1 MTKYLGLDLGSV
13 TCGISWSETGFIAGT
28 VKTIRFPSDDYDT
41 AIEMVEEIVAE
52 RKPDII
58 VLGLPLLENG
68 DIAERAQI
76 CLEFGRHWKWKPEF
90 LSGCRMNAILHRNP
104 NRSCWKRMS
113 QERKEKRKL
122 TSWQLLRFCSATWMV
137 IAMMHNLSDSGWSL
151 FLSALHLFS
160 VFQLSVRIESV

>member
-1 MTKYLGLDLGSV
+1 MSKYLGLDLGSV

-52 RKPDII
+52 KKPDII

-76 CLEFGRHWKWKPEF
+76 CLEFGRALEVETGIPVKMQDERNTTQESESILLEADVSRKKRKKKIDQ
-90 LSGCRMNAILHRNP
+90 LAAVAILQRYLDSHRN
-104 NRSCWKRMS
+104 NT
-113 QERKEKRKL
+113 EL
-122 TSWQLLRFCSATWMV
+122 
-137 IAMMHNLSDSGWSL
+137 
-151 FLSALHLFS
+151 
-160 VFQLSVRIESV
+160 

>member
-76 CLEFGRHWKWKPEF
+76 CLEFGRALEVETGIPV
-90 LSGCRMNAILHRNP
+90 RMQDERNTTQESESILLEADVSRKKRKKKIDQLAAVAILQRYLDGHRND
-104 NRSCWKRMS
+104 
-113 QERKEKRKL
+113 
-122 TSWQLLRFCSATWMV
+122 V
-137 IAMMHNLSDSGWSL
+137 
-151 FLSALHLFS
+151 
-160 VFQLSVRIESV
+160 

>member
-28 VKTIRFPSDDYDT
+28 VKTIRFQSDDYDT

-76 CLEFGRHWKWKPEF
+76 CLEFGRALEVETGIPV
-90 LSGCRMNAILHRNP
+90 RMQDERNTTQESESILLEADVSRKKRKKKIDQLAAVAILQRYLDGHRND
-104 NRSCWKRMS
+104 
-113 QERKEKRKL
+113 
-122 TSWQLLRFCSATWMV
+122 A
-137 IAMMHNLSDSGWSL
+137 
-151 FLSALHLFS
+151 
-160 VFQLSVRIESV
+160 

>member
-28 VKTIRFPSDDYDT
+28 VKTIRFPSADYDT

-76 CLEFGRHWKWKPEF
+76 CLEFGRALEVETGIPV
-90 LSGCRMNAILHRNP
+90 RMQDDRNTTQESESILLEADVSRKKRKKKIDQLAAVAILQRYLDGHRND
-104 NRSCWKRMS
+104 
-113 QERKEKRKL
+113 
-122 TSWQLLRFCSATWMV
+122 A
-137 IAMMHNLSDSGWSL
+137 
-151 FLSALHLFS
+151 
-160 VFQLSVRIESV
+160 

>member
-28 VKTIRFPSDDYDT
+28 VKTIRFPSVDYDT

-52 RKPDII
+52 KKPDVI

-76 CLEFGRHWKWKPEF
+76 CLEFGRALEVETGIPVKMQDERNTTQE
-90 LSGCRMNAILHRNP
+90 SESILLEADVSRKKRKKKIDQLAAVQILQRYLDSHRN
-104 NRSCWKRMS
+104 
-113 QERKEKRKL
+113 
-122 TSWQLLRFCSATWMV
+122 
-137 IAMMHNLSDSGWSL
+137 DSS
-151 FLSALHLFS
+151 
-160 VFQLSVRIESV
+160 I

>member
-13 TCGISWSETGFIAGT
+13 TSGISWSETGFIAGT

-76 CLEFGRHWKWKPEF
+76 CLEFGRALEVETGIPV
-90 LSGCRMNAILHRNP
+90 RMQDERNTTQESESILLEADVSRKKRKKKIDQLAAVAILQRYLDGHRND
-104 NRSCWKRMS
+104 
-113 QERKEKRKL
+113 
-122 TSWQLLRFCSATWMV
+122 A
-137 IAMMHNLSDSGWSL
+137 
-151 FLSALHLFS
+151 
-160 VFQLSVRIESV
+160 

>member
-52 RKPDII
+52 KKPDVI

-68 DIAERAQI
+68 DSAERAQI
-76 CLEFGRHWKWKPEF
+76 CLEFGRALEVETGIPVKMQDERNTTQE
-90 LSGCRMNAILHRNP
+90 SESILLEADVSRKKRKKKIDQLAAVQILQRYLDSHRN
-104 NRSCWKRMS
+104 
-113 QERKEKRKL
+113 
-122 TSWQLLRFCSATWMV
+122 
-137 IAMMHNLSDSGWSL
+137 DSS
-151 FLSALHLFS
+151 
-160 VFQLSVRIESV
+160 I

>member
-1 MTKYLGLDLGSV
+1 MTKYLGLELGSV

-52 RKPDII
+52 KKPDVI

-76 CLEFGRHWKWKPEF
+76 CLEFGRALEVETGIPVKMQDERNTTQE
-90 LSGCRMNAILHRNP
+90 SESILLEADVSRKKRKKKIDQLAAVQILQRYLDSHRN
-104 NRSCWKRMS
+104 
-113 QERKEKRKL
+113 
-122 TSWQLLRFCSATWMV
+122 
-137 IAMMHNLSDSGWSL
+137 DSS
-151 FLSALHLFS
+151 
-160 VFQLSVRIESV
+160 I

>member
-1 MTKYLGLDLGSV
+1 MSKYLGLDLGSV

-52 RKPDII
+52 KKPDVI

-76 CLEFGRHWKWKPEF
+76 CLEFGRALEVETGIPVKMQDERNTTQE
-90 LSGCRMNAILHRNP
+90 SESILLEADVSRKKRKKKIDQLAAVQILQRYLDSHRN
-104 NRSCWKRMS
+104 
-113 QERKEKRKL
+113 
-122 TSWQLLRFCSATWMV
+122 
-137 IAMMHNLSDSGWSL
+137 DSS
-151 FLSALHLFS
+151 
-160 VFQLSVRIESV
+160 I

>member
-28 VKTIRFPSDDYDT
+28 VKTLRFPSDDYDT
-41 AIEMVEEIVAE
+41 AIEMVEESVAE

-76 CLEFGRHWKWKPEF
+76 CLEFGRALEVETGIPV
-90 LSGCRMNAILHRNP
+90 RMQDERNTTQESESILLEADVSRKKRKKKIDQLAAVAILQRYLDGHRND
-104 NRSCWKRMS
+104 
-113 QERKEKRKL
+113 
-122 TSWQLLRFCSATWMV
+122 A
-137 IAMMHNLSDSGWSL
+137 
-151 FLSALHLFS
+151 
-160 VFQLSVRIESV
+160 

>member
-68 DIAERAQI
+68 YIAERAQI
-76 CLEFGRHWKWKPEF
+76 CLEFGRALEVETGIPV
-90 LSGCRMNAILHRNP
+90 RMQDERNTTQESESILLEADV
-104 NRSCWKRMS
+104 S
-113 QERKEKRKL
+113 RKKRKKK
-122 TSWQLLRFCSATWMV
+122 QCNFIMV
-137 IAMMHNLSDSGWSL
+137 LIIQDKNMIIVKNVKMLGIKRTKRKKKK
-151 FLSALHLFS
+151 F
-160 VFQLSVRIESV
+160 

>member
-76 CLEFGRHWKWKPEF
+76 CLEFGRALEVETGIPV
-90 LSGCRMNAILHRNP
+90 RMQDERNTTQESESILLEADVSRKKRKKKIDQLAAVAILQRYLDVHRND
-104 NRSCWKRMS
+104 
-113 QERKEKRKL
+113 
-122 TSWQLLRFCSATWMV
+122 A
-137 IAMMHNLSDSGWSL
+137 
-151 FLSALHLFS
+151 
-160 VFQLSVRIESV
+160 

>member
-52 RKPDII
+52 KKPDII

-76 CLEFGRHWKWKPEF
+76 CLEFGRALEVETGIPVKMQDERNTTQE
-90 LSGCRMNAILHRNP
+90 SESILLEADVSRKKRKKKIDQLAAVQILQRYLDSHRN
-104 NRSCWKRMS
+104 
-113 QERKEKRKL
+113 
-122 TSWQLLRFCSATWMV
+122 
-137 IAMMHNLSDSGWSL
+137 DSS
-151 FLSALHLFS
+151 
-160 VFQLSVRIESV
+160 I